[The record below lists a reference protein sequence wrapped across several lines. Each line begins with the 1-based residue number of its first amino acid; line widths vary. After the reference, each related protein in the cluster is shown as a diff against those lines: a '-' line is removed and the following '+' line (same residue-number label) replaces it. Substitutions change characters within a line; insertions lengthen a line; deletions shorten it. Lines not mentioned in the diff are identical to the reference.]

1 MTHRPTE
8 YQAAKRIL
16 MNQRDDG
23 KIHGNVVMGM
33 IQDACNDAYYD
44 LDVVERRYI
53 NQSCKK
59 LMEIKGIGDGGAL
72 ELLAAVGDAL
82 NNNGRVK

>member
-1 MTHRPTE
+1 M
-8 YQAAKRIL
+8 KRLL
-16 MNQRDDG
+16 MHKRDDG

-53 NQSCKK
+53 NQCRKK
-59 LMEIKGIGDGGAL
+59 LMKIKGIGDGGAL

-82 NNNGRVK
+82 NNGRRK